1 MTVGRPSTTRFSPER
16 LFHPQSVAIL
26 GTETT
31 AGQRIAANMA
41 AANFAGK
48 IWHDAMLAIPDL
60 AVIAHPAQ
68 AVEQA
73 LLELG
78 ARGVQAA
85 IVTSQVDD
93 LGEIARRAGVRVLGP
108 SSFGLAVPAIGLNAT
123 LSHMPI
129 PAGRVALATQ
139 STSLARAVIDW
150 AGPNGVG
157 FSHVVGIG
165 GNVDLGFGPT
175 LDWLSRDPG
184 TGLILLDIRR
194 IRGRRAFVSAA
205 RAASR
210 LRPVVA
216 VRPGGR
222 LLDPSGRADAVF
234 AQALHRAG
242 VFLVDGME
250 ALFAAAET
258 LSRAPALRHDTMA
271 VVTNAIGPGRLAC
284 DAALRA
290 GIELADLP
298 AEVQA
303 SLSGTLPA
311 ELVQGLVYVG
321 RLPVHVAEAAAM
333 LSAVPGVG
341 GILLL
346 LTPTGPADAAAIE
359 AVIAAVHVAKLP
371 VLSCIMGEATGAA
384 HRARLVA
391 AGMPVFATP
400 EQAVA
405 AFGHLLRDREARQ
418 SAREL
423 PPARVLELAPDHA
436 ALVRVVAAARRQGRL
451 HVDDAECRTALRAYG
466 ITVAQALSDA
476 GTKAACVCV
485 GVHDDVCARVHDDV
499 CVRVH
504 DDPMVGPA
512 VCLQRRGGV
521 PAFDLPPMNL
531 PLAQDLARRAGLVS
545 PAEIES
551 AAAIVVRVSQL
562 LVDAPEIATLTLDPV
577 RLGQPGATAL
587 ACGITL
593 RPPGEAAVLAIAP
606 YPAELAEPWHSRG
619 QDFIIRPIRP
629 EDAAAHAA
637 MITRIPGED
646 LRYRFFTAVRTL
658 APEQM
663 VRLTQIDYEREM
675 AFIAVRERDG
685 ATVGVA
691 RLVCEQGAATAPESG
706 EFAILVEPDAK
717 GLGLAAELMR
727 RLIGWARAQRISRI
741 TGQVLADNVPMIGF
755 VRHLGFKIAALS
767 GEPDVLEALLDVQPR
782 DISPDNK

>member
-1 MTVGRPSTTRFSPER
+1 MTVGRPTKTRFSPGR
-16 LFHPQSVAIL
+16 LFRPKSVAIL
-26 GTETT
+26 GTET
-31 AGQRIAANMA
+31 AVGQRIAANMA
-41 AANFAGK
+41 AANFQGE
-48 IWHDAMLAIPDL
+48 IWHDAMPETPDL
-60 AVIAHPAQ
+60 AVITHPAQ
-68 AVEQA
+68 AVEQV
-73 LLELG
+73 LLDLG
-78 ARGVQAA
+78 TRGVPAA
-85 IVTSQVDD
+85 IVTSQVDK

-108 SSFGLAVPAIGLNAT
+108 SSFGLAVPSIGLNAT

-139 STSLARAVIDW
+139 STSLARAVVDW

-290 GIELADLP
+290 GVALAGLP
-298 AEVQA
+298 AEVRA

-341 GILLL
+341 GVLLL

-423 PPARVLELAPDHA
+423 PPARVLEVAPDHA
-436 ALVRVVAAARRQGRL
+436 TLLRTIQAARSEGRL
-451 HVDDAECRTALRAYG
+451 SLNDDECRTALSAYG
-466 ITVAQALSDA
+466 IALEQRSPDEN
-476 GTKAACVCV
+476 TKAAILSVST
-485 GVHDDVCARVHDDV
+485 
-499 CVRVH
+499 H

-512 VCLQRRGGV
+512 ICLQRSGGL
-521 PAFDLPPMNL
+521 PAFDLPPLNL
-531 PLAQDLARRAGLVS
+531 PLAQDLARRAGLAA
-545 PAEIES
+545 PADIES
-551 AAAIVVRVSQL
+551 AAAVLVRVSQL
-562 LVDAPEIATLTLDPV
+562 LVDAPDIATLTLDPI
-577 RLGQPGATAL
+577 RLERTGATAH
-587 ACGITL
+587 ACTLTL
-593 RPPGEAAVLAIAP
+593 RPPGETGVLAIAP
-606 YPAELAEPWHSRG
+606 YPAELAEHWQSRG
-619 QDFIIRPIRP
+619 QEFVIRPIRP
-629 EDAAAHAA
+629 EDAAAHAD
-637 MITRIPGED
+637 MVSRVPGED
-646 LRYRFFTAVRTL
+646 LRYRFFTTVRSL

-675 AFIAVRERDG
+675 AFIAVRQTDG

-691 RLVCEQGAATAPESG
+691 RLVCEQGAATVPESG
-706 EFAILVEPDAK
+706 EFAILVEPAAK

-727 RLIGWARAQRISRI
+727 CLIEWARTQRITRI
-741 TGQVLADNVPMIGF
+741 TGQVLADNIPMIGF
-755 VRHLGFKIAALS
+755 VRHLGFKVSALS
-767 GEPDVLEALLDVQPR
+767 GEPDVLEATLDVLPTPAT
-782 DISPDNK
+782 PDDTPGNK